1 MRFITLSIVLLL
13 SAFTQSAV
21 AQEKTNPPAE
31 ADSKQQYR
39 AVLEELRKNPDFN
52 QMPQIDFDT
61 TLLPDDSHT
70 REVRKLM
77 EQLDVMKMAVTQ
89 GELALKAQ
97 MQDNNPF
104 LQEFFTRFSSELH
117 SGRIYKMME
126 NLITGIYRK
135 NFTLEE
141 VLQLEAF
148 YATPL
153 GKKTISILPEITQEG
168 AREGEKIGRYMGKVL
183 VFEMIRESSK

>member
-1 MRFITLSIVLLL
+1 MRFITLSIALLL
-13 SAFTQSAV
+13 SAFTQSGV

-52 QMPQIDFDT
+52 QMPLIDFDT

-77 EQLDVMKMAVTQ
+77 EQLGVMKMAVTQ

-104 LQEFFTRFSSELH
+104 LQEFFARFSSELH

>member
-1 MRFITLSIVLLL
+1 MRIITLSFVLLL
-13 SAFTQSAV
+13 SAFTQIGF
-21 AQEKTNPPAE
+21 AQKKTDAPAE
-31 ADSKQQYR
+31 ADPKQQYK
-39 AVLEELRKNPDFN
+39 AILEELRKNPDFS
-52 QMPQIDFDT
+52 QMPRIDFDT
-61 TLLPDDSHT
+61 TVLPDDQHT

-77 EQLDVMKMAVTQ
+77 EQLGVMKMAVSQ
-89 GELALKAQ
+89 GELTLKAQ

-104 LQEFFTRFSSELH
+104 LQEFFTRFSNELH
-117 SGRIYKMME
+117 SGRIYRMME

-153 GKKTISILPEITQEG
+153 GRKTISILPEITQEG

-183 VFEMIRESSK
+183 VFEMISESSK